1 MTNKRCPYKKSQ
13 TGKFMPT
20 LGVNIL
26 HVPLKKLFFL
36 PCTLPCLSQTTE
48 THSPQSPPPPSP
60 QFRYPPHPQSTTTPP
75 LCSTYPPPSQST
87 YPSTSKSMY
96 PPHPQ
101 STYPYLFIPH
111 TLHLLNPLTLQ
122 RLSPHTLSMYSYTS
136 RADLYESRHLGHNLA
151 PSKKIQ
157 RQIVAQ
163 VVTLPSSHKVRIY
176 DGGNVCSSIPQSD
189 DPLSVVSGQFCGHS
203 YLRSSPTNT

>member
-1 MTNKRCPYKKSQ
+1 MTNKRCPYKKSR

-20 LGVNIL
+20 LDVNIL

-75 LCSTYPPPSQST
+75 PLCSTYSPPSQST

-101 STYPYLFIPH
+101 STYPLP
-111 TLHLLNPLTLQ
+111 LHSTYPPPSQSSYPPTPKSTYPLHVFVHFEGRPL
-122 RLSPHTLSMYSYTS
+122 RKSSS
-136 RADLYESRHLGHNLA
+136 R
-151 PSKKIQ
+151 
-157 RQIVAQ
+157 
-163 VVTLPSSHKVRIY
+163 
-176 DGGNVCSSIPQSD
+176 PQSCSQQKNPATNCSTSSD
-189 DPLSVVSGQFCGHS
+189 SSLIAQSSYIRWRKCLFLHS
-203 YLRSSPTNT
+203 TER